1 MVNRRQQGTEY
12 ETIVANILGK
22 YGYRILKQNYWCR
35 YGEIDL
41 IALDRNELVFI
52 EVKYRSKAEHGKPEE
67 AVDQRK
73 QQVICRVAD
82 DFLMRHPEYG
92 DYQIRFDVA
101 AVLGTTLRV
110 YKNAFEYQW
119 RQRWK

>member
-1 MVNRRQQGTEY
+1 MVNRRRQGTEY
-12 ETIVANILGK
+12 ETIVASVLEK
-22 YGYRILKQNYWCR
+22 YGYRILKRNYWCR

-41 IALDRNELVFI
+41 IALDKDELVFI
-52 EVKYRSKAEHGKPEE
+52 EVKYRSKGEHGNPEE

-73 QQVICRVAD
+73 RQVICRVAD
-82 DFLMRHPEYG
+82 DFLMKHQEYG
-92 DYQIRFDVA
+92 NYQIRFDVA
-101 AVLGTTLRV
+101 AVLGTTLHV